1 MASDGQFLYVFADG
15 ELRKVATG
23 LGSQPAVS
31 LGTRKDESQD
41 FGNVEE

>member
-15 ELRKVATG
+15 ELRKIATG

-31 LGTRKDESQD
+31 LGTRNDETLES
-41 FGNVEE
+41 GLW